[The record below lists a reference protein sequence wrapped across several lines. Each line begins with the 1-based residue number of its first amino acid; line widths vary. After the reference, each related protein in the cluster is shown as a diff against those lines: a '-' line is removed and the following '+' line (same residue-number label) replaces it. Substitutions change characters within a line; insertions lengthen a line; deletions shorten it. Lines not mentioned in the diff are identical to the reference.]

1 MKLIMFRGATGRV
14 FMLICLM
21 YFIEYIDR
29 VNISIA
35 APLLKTEMHL
45 SNTQLGL
52 VLSAFGYCYAIFQII
67 NGYMGDKIG
76 PRRMLALSGLFWAAG
91 TLATGL
97 SGGLIALFFS
107 RMLVG
112 LGEAGTIPNATRA
125 MGNWV
130 PVARRGFAQ
139 GFTHSSARA
148 AAAITPPIM
157 VALIPLIGW
166 RGAFVVLGGVSLIWV
181 ALWCFYFRNDP
192 RKHPKV
198 TEDEIALL
206 PPYSGPAHRTPV
218 PWLALTRRILPVT
231 LVFFCHAWT
240 LWLYLSWLPSFFVGE
255 YGINLKTSALF
266 TSGVFIA
273 GVLGNTAGGLL
284 TDAWFQRTKN
294 INAAR
299 RNIIIFAFLG
309 SLAFMSCV
317 LFIHQQNV
325 IALCL
330 AASLF
335 FLELAEGPIWAVP
348 LDVAPAYAG
357 VASGFVSTSAGIAGV
372 VSPLAFGYIS
382 DVTGSYR
389 LPFIMS
395 IALLLCGVVLS
406 FWIRPDRPLQRLEK
420 LPPQMKSAR
429 VHQ

>member
-1 MKLIMFRGATGRV
+1 MKTTMFQGATGRV
-14 FMLICLM
+14 FVLICSM

-52 VLSAFGYCYAIFQII
+52 ILSAFGYCYALFQII
-67 NGYMGDKIG
+67 NGYFGDKIG
-76 PRRMLALSGLFWAAG
+76 PHRMLALSGLLWAAG

-97 SGGLIALFFS
+97 AGGLIALFFS

-166 RGAFVVLGGVSLIWV
+166 RGAFIALGCVSLAWA
-181 ALWCFYFRNDP
+181 ALWIGYFRNDP
-192 RKHPKV
+192 RRHRGV
-198 TEDEIALL
+198 TPEEIARL
-206 PPYSGPAHRTPV
+206 PAYTGPAHHTPV
-218 PWLALTRRILPVT
+218 PWLALARRILPVT
-231 LVFFCHAWT
+231 LVFFCHAWA

-273 GVLGNTAGGLL
+273 GVVGNTAGGLL
-284 TDAWFQRTKN
+284 TDAWYQRSRN

-299 RNIIIFAFLG
+299 RNIIIIAFLG
-309 SLAFMSCV
+309 SLIFMSCV
-317 LFIHQQNV
+317 LFIRQQDI

-348 LDVAPAYAG
+348 LDVAPSCAG

-395 IALLLCGVVLS
+395 IALLFCGVVLS
-406 FWIRPDRPLQRLEK
+406 FGNPPEK
-420 LPPQMKSAR
+420 PVCS
-429 VHQ
+429 